1 MSNATTSNVTATVDT
16 YIAMWNETDPTK
28 RAALIKRAWTS
39 DGRYLDPQLEADGVA
54 AINGMVGAVHER
66 FPGHRF
72 RRVSGVDQH
81 HDQIRFA
88 WELFA
93 TDGSVT
99 VGGID
104 IGELTA
110 DGRLR
115 RITGFFGPLPEET
128 AA

>member
-1 MSNATTSNVTATVDT
+1 VSNATTSNATATVDT

-28 RAALIKRAWTS
+28 RAALIEQAWAS
-39 DGRYLDPQLEADGVA
+39 DGRYLDPQLEADGAA
-54 AINGMVGAVHER
+54 AISGMVAAVHER

-72 RRVSGVDQH
+72 RLVSGVDQH
-81 HDQIRFA
+81 HDQIRFG

-93 TDGSVT
+93 PDGTIT

-115 RITGFFGPLPEET
+115 RIIGFFGPLPEE
-128 AA
+128 AAA

>member
-1 MSNATTSNVTATVDT
+1 MSNATTSNATATVDT

-28 RAALIKRAWTS
+28 RAELIERAWAS
-39 DGRYLDPQLEADGVA
+39 DGRYLDPQLEADGAA
-54 AINGMVGAVHER
+54 AISGMVAAVHER

-81 HDQIRFA
+81 HDQIRFG

-93 TDGSVT
+93 PDGSVT

>member
-1 MSNATTSNVTATVDT
+1 MNNATTIDATATVDT
-16 YIAMWNETDPTK
+16 YIAMWNESDPGK
-28 RAALIKRAWTS
+28 RAALIERAWTS
-39 DGRYLDPQLEADGVA
+39 DGRYLDPQLKADGAA
-54 AINGMVGAVHER
+54 AIGGMVAAVHER

-81 HDQIRFA
+81 HDQIRFG

-93 TDGSVT
+93 PDGSVT

-115 RITGFFGPLPEET
+115 RIIGFFGPLPEET

>member
-1 MSNATTSNVTATVDT
+1 VSNATTSNVTATVDT

-28 RAALIKRAWTS
+28 RASLIDRAWAS
-39 DGRYLDPQLEADGVA
+39 DGRYLDPQLDAEGSA
-54 AINGMVGAVHER
+54 AIADMVAAVHER

-81 HDQIRFA
+81 HDQIRFG

-93 TDGSVT
+93 PDGSIT

-104 IGELTA
+104 IGELAA